1 MFEILIGSLNW
12 DLKKDVVLVG
22 YDLFPSQN
30 DFCAIISVTMVI
42 RQRAFRSAERFYT
55 DQSNDTLLDVLEN
68 LRENGRLSGRLREKL

>member
-1 MFEILIGSLNW
+1 MFEILIVSLNW
-12 DLKKDVVLVG
+12 DLEKDVVLVG

-30 DFCAIISVTMVI
+30 DFCAIVI

>member
-30 DFCAIISVTMVI
+30 DFFAIIQSLWS
-42 RQRAFRSAERFYT
+42 SA
-55 DQSNDTLLDVLEN
+55 NVHLDPP
-68 LRENGRLSGRLREKL
+68 NGFTRTNQMIPYLMFWKI